1 MSNVTAIVRRHWKP
15 LLALNCALFAAT
27 VSIALYWPR
36 TWTATAKVILPNVTG
51 GLDASL
57 GTLGN
62 LRDGG
67 NGFSQEVNPPTIQA
81 TILKSDDVIQR
92 VWREDPE
99 KDLYKRLEQ
108 YASLFKVS
116 PKDQSTVIEI
126 EVKGSSAA
134 SAQARAQALLAVYQA
149 RLNELRQ
156 DDATVREK
164 FSRGELESSRR
175 ELARAQLALSKF
187 KQATGLVN
195 VNEQTRA
202 LATSVSTLAAAQAQA
217 LGEGKAAEIR
227 SKVLASRI
235 GMTPEQA
242 FSALR
247 LGENKEYQ
255 AIRQK
260 LSEVEIAL
268 TDARGIYT
276 DKNGR
281 VQSLVLRREEL
292 LNALK
297 QELSKA
303 FPQGA
308 AQGIDTTLG
317 GNSNRDARIDLIV
330 QLIEAESTGNGA
342 KQQAAQIQQ
351 QLDKFNTNLKSFGK
365 NEAQLLELERKYNI
379 TEGVYKGLVAQI
391 EQAKISAFNSY
402 PNVQILDRPYTDPKP
417 TSPKV
422 FLIALGGALGS
433 IFGSLALALGLES
446 RNPLFSPKDLQ
457 RVELPVLGRI
467 SISKLEKPA
476 PQAEIALAKE
486 DLTFQRLASSI
497 SIMPLENRRL
507 LVTSSTF
514 GEGKTS
520 VTLGLALAL
529 NNLGFRVL
537 LVDGDFYKADLSG
550 RFAVEQG
557 PATPLATVG
566 QTIPIRTGL
575 DLLPTVAKQE
585 KIRQFV
591 VRGGLEQLLDTLQA
605 NNEYDYILVDSPP
618 MSLTSEASLMA
629 TFLNNV
635 LFVVRPGISD
645 RYAVAESLEQLT
657 RQNAHT
663 IGLCIN
669 GIETRTELEL
679 YRYGRSEAEVS
690 I

>member
-62 LRDGG
+62 LRDTG
-67 NGFSQEVNPPTIQA
+67 NGFSQEVNPPTVQA

-92 VWREDPE
+92 VWAEDPE
-99 KDLYKRLEQ
+99 KDLYKRLDQ
-108 YASLFKVS
+108 YASLFKIS

-134 SAQARAQALLAVYQA
+134 SAQTRAQALLAAYQE
-149 RLNELRQ
+149 RLNELRK
-156 DDATVREK
+156 DDAAVREK
-164 FSRGELESSRR
+164 FSREELETSQRDLSQ
-175 ELARAQLALSKF
+175 AQLALSKF

-195 VNEQTRA
+195 VEEQTRA
-202 LATSVSTLAAAQAQA
+202 LASSVSTLAAAQAQA

-227 SKVLASRI
+227 SKILAARI
-235 GMTPEQA
+235 GMTPQQA

-268 TDARGIYT
+268 TDARGLYT

-281 VQSLVLRREEL
+281 VQSLILRREEL
-292 LNALK
+292 LKALK
-297 QELSKA
+297 QELTKA
-303 FPQGA
+303 VPNGALQGM
-308 AQGIDTTLG
+308 DTTLG
-317 GNSNRDARIDLIV
+317 GNNYKDARIDLIV

-365 NEAQLLELERKYNI
+365 NEARLLELERKYNI

-446 RNPLFSPKDLQ
+446 RNPLFGPKDLQ
-457 RVELPVLGRI
+457 RVELPVLVRVP
-467 SISKLEKPA
+467 KFEKPA
-476 PQAEIALAKE
+476 LGSGLTLVREN
-486 DLTFQRLASSI
+486 LTFQRLASAVSV
-497 SIMPLENRRL
+497 MPLENQRL
-507 LVTSSTF
+507 LVTSSTL

-537 LVDGDFYKADLSG
+537 LIDGDFRKADLSE
-550 RFAVEQG
+550 RFAAMQEM
-557 PATPLATVG
+557 TESLTNIG
-566 QTIPIRTGL
+566 QPIPIRSGL

-585 KIRQFV
+585 RIGEFV
-591 VRGGLEQLLDTLQA
+591 IRGGLEQTIDTLQA
-605 NNEYDYILVDSPP
+605 DNHYDYILVDSPP

-629 TFLNNV
+629 TFLSNV
-635 LFVVRPGISD
+635 LFVVRPGTSD
-645 RYAVAESLEQLT
+645 RYAVTESLEQLT
-657 RQNAHT
+657 RQNAHI

-669 GIETRTELEL
+669 GIETRTELHH
-679 YRYGRSEAEVS
+679 YGRSEAQVS
-690 I
+690 T

>member
-92 VWREDPE
+92 VWMGDPE

-134 SAQARAQALLAVYQA
+134 SAQARAQALLATYQA
-149 RLNELRQ
+149 RLNELRK
-156 DDATVREK
+156 DDAAVREK
-164 FSRGELESSRR
+164 FSRGELESSRL
-175 ELARAQLALSKF
+175 ELAQAQLALSKF

-195 VNEQTRA
+195 VNEQTKA

-235 GMTPEQA
+235 GMTPQQA
-242 FSALR
+242 FSSLR

-268 TDARGIYT
+268 TDARGLYT
-276 DKNGR
+276 DKNER

-292 LNALK
+292 LKALK

-303 FPQGA
+303 VPNGMQGM
-308 AQGIDTTLG
+308 DTTLG
-317 GNSNRDARIDLIV
+317 GNSYKDARIDLIV

-365 NEAQLLELERKYNI
+365 DEAKLLELERKYNI

-417 TSPKV
+417 TNPKV

-446 RNPLFSPKDLQ
+446 RNPLFGPRDLQ

-467 SISKLEKPA
+467 SISKLAKPA
-476 PQAEIALAKE
+476 PQAEIALTKE
-486 DLTFQRLASSI
+486 DLTFQRLASSL

-537 LVDGDFYKADLSG
+537 LVDGDFHKADLSE
-550 RFAVEQG
+550 RFAVGQGSAEQ
-557 PATPLATVG
+557 LATVG
-566 QTIPIRTGL
+566 QTIPIRAGL
-575 DLLPTVAKQE
+575 DLLPTIPKQA

-591 VRGGLEQLLDTLQA
+591 VRGGLDMLLNTLQA
-605 NNEYDYILVDSPP
+605 EKHYDYVLVDSPP
-618 MSLTSEASLMA
+618 MGLTSEASLMA
-629 TFLNNV
+629 TFLHNV
-635 LFVVRPGISD
+635 LFVVRPGLSD

-657 RQNAHT
+657 RQKAHT

-669 GIETRTELEL
+669 GLETQTEL
-679 YRYGRSEAEVS
+679 YRYGRNEAQVS
-690 I
+690 A

>member
-36 TWTATAKVILPNVTG
+36 TWTATARVILPNVTG

-92 VWREDPE
+92 VWMEDPE

-126 EVKGSSAA
+126 EVKGSSAEL
-134 SAQARAQALLAVYQA
+134 AQTRAQTLLATYQA

-156 DDATVREK
+156 DDAAVREK
-164 FSRGELESSRR
+164 FSREELTESQRN
-175 ELARAQLALSKF
+175 LAQAQLALSKF

-195 VNEQTRA
+195 VSEQTRA
-202 LATSVSTLAAAQAQA
+202 LATSISTLAAAQAQA

-242 FSALR
+242 FSSLR

-276 DKNGR
+276 DKNER

-292 LNALK
+292 LKALK
-297 QELSKA
+297 QELTKA

-308 AQGIDTTLG
+308 AQGMDTTLG

-351 QLDKFNTNLKSFGK
+351 QLDKFNTNLRSFGK

-422 FLIALGGALGS
+422 LLIALGGALGS
-433 IFGSLALALGLES
+433 IFGSLALALGLEN
-446 RNPLFSPKDLQ
+446 RNPLFGPKDLQ

-467 SISKLEKPA
+467 SRLAKPA
-476 PQAEIALAKE
+476 PQEGIFLAKE

-537 LVDGDFYKADLSG
+537 LVDADFHKADLSE
-550 RFAVEQG
+550 RFAVGKGSTEQLT
-557 PATPLATVG
+557 ALG
-566 QTIPIRTGL
+566 QTIPIRAGL

-591 VRGGLEQLLDTLQA
+591 VRGGLEMLLNTLQA
-605 NNEYDYILVDSPP
+605 EKHYDYILVDSSP
-618 MSLTSEASLMA
+618 MGLTSEASLMA

-635 LFVVRPGISD
+635 LFVVRPGVSD
-645 RYAVAESLEQLT
+645 RFAVAESLEQLT

-669 GIETRTELEL
+669 GIETRTEM
-679 YRYGRSEAEVS
+679 YRYGRSEAQVS
-690 I
+690 S

>member
-67 NGFSQEVNPPTIQA
+67 NGFSQEVNPPTVQA
-81 TILKSDDVIQR
+81 AILKSDDVMQR
-92 VWREDPE
+92 VWTADPE
-99 KDLYKRLEQ
+99 REQYQKLEQ

-116 PKDQSTVIEI
+116 PRDQSTIIEI
-126 EVKGSSAA
+126 ESRGSSAKVA
-134 SAQARAQALLAVYQA
+134 EVRVQRLLDVYQA

-156 DDATVREK
+156 DDAAVREK
-164 FSRGELESSRR
+164 FSRGELEASRR
-175 ELARAQLALSKF
+175 ELTQAQQALSKF

-227 SKVLASRI
+227 SKVLAARI
-235 GMTPEQA
+235 GMTPQQA
-242 FSALR
+242 FSSLR

-268 TDARGIYT
+268 TDARGLYT
-276 DKNGR
+276 DKNER

-292 LNALK
+292 LKALK
-297 QELSKA
+297 QELIKTA
-303 FPQGA
+303 PNGVQDA
-308 AQGIDTTLG
+308 TLG
-317 GNSNRDARIDLIV
+317 GNNYKDARIDLIV

-342 KQQAAQIQQ
+342 KQQAAQIQKQ
-351 QLDKFNTNLKSFGK
+351 VDKFNTNLKSFGK

-402 PNVQILDRPYTDPKP
+402 PNVQTLDRPYTDPKP
-417 TSPKV
+417 TNPKLL
-422 FLIALGGALGS
+422 LIALGGALGS

-446 RNPLFSPKDLQ
+446 RNPLFGPKDLQ

-467 SISKLEKPA
+467 SISKLAKPA
-476 PQAEIALAKE
+476 TQAESALARE

-497 SIMPLENRRL
+497 SIMSLENRRI

-537 LVDGDFYKADLSG
+537 LVDGDFHKADLSE
-550 RFAVEQG
+550 RFAAGQGSAEQ
-557 PATPLATVG
+557 LATVG
-566 QTIPIRTGL
+566 QTIPIRAGL
-575 DLLPTVAKQE
+575 DLLPTTTKQAKI
-585 KIRQFV
+585 KQFV
-591 VRGGLEQLLDTLQA
+591 VRGGLDMLLNTLQA
-605 NNEYDYILVDSPP
+605 EKHYDYVLVDSPP
-618 MSLTSEASLMA
+618 MGLTSEASLMA
-629 TFLNNV
+629 TFLHNV
-635 LFVVRPGISD
+635 LFVVRPGLSD

-657 RQNAHT
+657 RQKAHT

-669 GIETRTELEL
+669 GLETQTEL
-679 YRYGRSEAEVS
+679 YRYGRNEAQVS
-690 I
+690 A

>member
-36 TWTATAKVILPNVTG
+36 TWTATARVILPNVTG

-92 VWREDPE
+92 VWMEDPE

-126 EVKGSSAA
+126 EVKGSSAEL
-134 SAQARAQALLAVYQA
+134 AQTRAQTLLATYQA

-156 DDATVREK
+156 DDAAVREK
-164 FSRGELESSRR
+164 FSREELTESQRN
-175 ELARAQLALSKF
+175 LAQAQLALSKF

-195 VNEQTRA
+195 VSEQTRA
-202 LATSVSTLAAAQAQA
+202 LATSISTLAAAQAQA

-242 FSALR
+242 FSSLR

-276 DKNGR
+276 DKNER

-292 LNALK
+292 LKALK
-297 QELSKA
+297 QELTKA

-308 AQGIDTTLG
+308 AQGMDTTLG

-351 QLDKFNTNLKSFGK
+351 QLDRFNTNLRSFGK

-402 PNVQILDRPYTDPKP
+402 PNVQTLDRPYTDPKP

-422 FLIALGGALGS
+422 LLIALGGALGS

-446 RNPLFSPKDLQ
+446 RNPLFGPKDLQ
-457 RVELPVLGRI
+457 SVELPVLGR
-467 SISKLEKPA
+467 ISKLEKPA

-537 LVDGDFYKADLSG
+537 LVDGDFHKADLSQ
-550 RFAVEQG
+550 RFAVGQGSTEQ
-557 PATPLATVG
+557 LATVG
-566 QTIPIRTGL
+566 QTIPIRAGL
-575 DLLPTVAKQE
+575 DLLPTIAKQA

-591 VRGGLEQLLDTLQA
+591 VRGGLEMLLNTLQA
-605 NNEYDYILVDSPP
+605 EKHYDYILVDSPP
-618 MSLTSEASLMA
+618 MGLTSEASLMA

-635 LFVVRPGISD
+635 LFVVRPGLSD

-663 IGLCIN
+663 LGLCIN
-669 GIETRTELEL
+669 GLETRTEL
-679 YRYGRSEAEVS
+679 YRYGRNEVQVGT
-690 I
+690 

>member
-1 MSNVTAIVRRHWKP
+1 MSNVTSIVRRHWKP
-15 LLALNCALFAAT
+15 LLALNCAVFAAT
-27 VSIALYWPR
+27 VSVALYWPR

-62 LRDGG
+62 LHDTG
-67 NGFSQEVNPPTIQA
+67 NGFSQEVNPPTVQA

-92 VWREDPE
+92 VWRKDPE
-99 KDLYKRLEQ
+99 QDLYKKLDQ

-126 EVKGSSAA
+126 EVRGSSAEA
-134 SAQARAQALLAVYQA
+134 AQTRAQALLAAYQE
-149 RLNELRQ
+149 RLNELRK
-156 DDATVREK
+156 DDAAVRER
-164 FSRGELESSRR
+164 FSRSELETSRSD
-175 ELARAQLALSKF
+175 LAQSQLALSRF

-242 FSALR
+242 FSSLR

-260 LSEVEIAL
+260 LSDVKLAL
-268 TDARGIYT
+268 TDARGLYT
-276 DKNGR
+276 DKNER
-281 VQSLVLRREEL
+281 VQSLLLRRGEL

-297 QELSKA
+297 QEVARAL
-303 FPQGA
+303 PQGA
-308 AQGIDTTLG
+308 TQGMDTTLG
-317 GNSNRDARIDLIV
+317 GNSYRDARIDLIV

-351 QLDKFNTNLKSFGK
+351 QLDKFNTNLRSFGK
-365 NEAQLLELERKYNI
+365 DEAKLLELQRKYDI

-391 EQAKISAFNSY
+391 EQAKVNAFNSY
-402 PNVQILDRPYTDPKP
+402 PNVQTLDQPYADPKP
-417 TSPKV
+417 TSPKLL
-422 FLIALGGALGS
+422 LIALGGALGS

-446 RNPLFSPKDLQ
+446 RNPLFGPRDLQ
-457 RVELPVLGRI
+457 RVELPVLARMP
-467 SISKLEKPA
+467 KFEKPA
-476 PQAEIALAKE
+476 PNSGLALART
-486 DLTFQRLASSI
+486 DFAMQRLASSI

-514 GEGKTS
+514 GEGKTT
-520 VTLGLALAL
+520 VTLRLALSL
-529 NNLGFRVL
+529 NDLGFRVL
-537 LVDGDFYKADLSG
+537 LVDGDFRKADLSG
-550 RFAVEQG
+550 RFAAMQTMTETGQ
-557 PATPLATVG
+557 PL
-566 QTIPIRTGL
+566 QIRAGL
-575 DLLPTVAKQE
+575 DLLRTVARQE
-585 KIRQFV
+585 KIGEFV
-591 VRGGLEQLLDTLQA
+591 LRGELEQTINRLQA
-605 NNEYDYILVDSPP
+605 NNHYDYILVDSPP

-629 TFLNNV
+629 TFLQNV
-635 LFVVRPGISD
+635 LFVVRPGISN

-657 RQNAHT
+657 RQNART

-669 GIETRTELEL
+669 GLETQTEG
-679 YRYGRSEAEVS
+679 YRYGRSEAQVEA
-690 I
+690 

>member
-1 MSNVTAIVRRHWKP
+1 MSNVTTIVRRHWKP
-15 LLALNCALFAAT
+15 LLALNCALLAAT
-27 VSIALYWPR
+27 VSVALYWPR

-62 LRDGG
+62 LRDTGD
-67 NGFSQEVNPPTIQA
+67 GFSQEVNPPTVQA

-99 KDLYKRLEQ
+99 KDQYKKLDQ

-126 EVKGSSAA
+126 EVKGSSAER
-134 SAQARAQALLAVYQA
+134 AQKRAQALLAAYQE
-149 RLNELRQ
+149 RLNELRK
-156 DDATVREK
+156 DDAAVREK
-164 FSRGELESSRR
+164 FSRGALKTSRS

-202 LATSVSTLAAAQAQA
+202 LATSVSSLASAQAQA

-227 SKVLASRI
+227 SKVLAARI
-235 GMTPEQA
+235 GMTPQQA
-242 FSALR
+242 FSSLR

-268 TDARGIYT
+268 TDARGLYT
-276 DKNGR
+276 DKNER
-281 VQSLVLRREEL
+281 IQSLVLRREEL
-292 LNALK
+292 LKALK
-297 QELSKA
+297 KELIRALPNGTS
-303 FPQGA
+303 QGM
-308 AQGIDTTLG
+308 DTTLG
-317 GNSNRDARIDLIV
+317 GNNYKDARIDLIV

-351 QLDKFNTNLKSFGK
+351 QLDKFNTNLRSYGRE
-365 NEAQLLELERKYNI
+365 EAKLLELQRKYDI

-391 EQAKISAFNSY
+391 EQAKVSAFNSY
-402 PNVQILDRPYTDPKP
+402 PNVQTLDRPYADPKP
-417 TSPKV
+417 TNPKV
-422 FLIALGGALGS
+422 LLIALGGALGS

-446 RNPLFSPKDLQ
+446 RNPLFGPKDLQ

-467 SISKLEKPA
+467 SKLEKPA
-476 PQAEIALAKE
+476 PQAVIALAKE

-537 LVDGDFYKADLSG
+537 LVDGDFYKADLSE
-550 RFAVEQG
+550 RFAVGQG
-557 PATPLATVG
+557 SVTPLATVG
-566 QTIPIRTGL
+566 QTIPIRAGL
-575 DLLPTVAKQE
+575 DLLPTIAKQE

-591 VRGGLEQLLDTLQA
+591 VRGGLEMLLNTLQA
-605 NNEYDYILVDSPP
+605 DNHYDYILVDSPP
-618 MSLTSEASLMA
+618 MGLTSEASLMA

-635 LFVVRPGISD
+635 LFVVRPGLSD

-669 GIETRTELEL
+669 GLETRTEL
-679 YRYGRSEAEVS
+679 YRYGRSEAQVNS
-690 I
+690 